1 MKDNMTEKTIKT
13 LSIRTIMILVFSA
26 IMLITIGII
35 GVVVFSNWVSSADAT
50 TERIVR
56 DMNNDIY
63 HQIEILMDTPLRNN
77 EINQKLIDN
86 GIVDLSNEVER
97 EKFFVGA
104 LQSQDEAIYSF
115 SIGMETGEYYG
126 ARRNEA
132 GVIEIMRN
140 NAETDGNSW
149 YYSVNDDLSAG
160 ELVVQAGKFDPRT
173 RAWYKV
179 AQESGNPGFSPV
191 YKHFVM
197 EDLTVSAAYPI
208 YNSEGILQGVLGTH
222 IILSSI
228 DQYLKENVKE
238 VNGIAIIAEKETGEL
253 IGNSLRLKNFDL
265 LSDGATD
272 RISIQEIENAII
284 NQAYDIFRETS
295 PSQFKVMTNG
305 ESYYI
310 HIREYQKEGI
320 DWLVISA
327 IPEALLMAGIY
338 EIMRLTTII
347 TIAAALISI
356 ILYLIFTNNLLKP
369 INYLVDMTEKY
380 SQGDLRQRAKVIRND
395 ELGRISS
402 AYNNMAETISSLV
415 NNLEAKVEER
425 TLEWEK
431 LNVELTEYKE
441 QLQLILD
448 STAEGIYGI
457 DIDGNCTFC
466 NASSLRLLGYQD
478 QDELLGKNMHWQIH
492 HSYIDGSSF
501 PLEKCKIF
509 QSFREGKGTHSDDE
523 IFWKEDGSSINVEY
537 YSYPQLKDGNVI
549 GTVVTFMNNTERKT
563 AEERIKYLGEH
574 DSLTGLFNRVYFDNA
589 LKEIDTK
596 ENLPISIIFSDV
608 NGLKLTNDI
617 FSHAAGDALIV
628 KCAEIM
634 KEACRDSDIVARVGG
649 DEFIIL
655 LPNTPAT
662 IAEKIIERV
671 NNELAKVKIEAIH
684 CSMSMGYETK
694 AEIGQDI
701 EKIIAGAE
709 NKMYSEKRLKQKH
722 INSDLINSI
731 ITTLH
736 ERSPHEKNH
745 SHSVSELC
753 LRLGKV
759 MNLSETELKRLK
771 DAGFYH
777 DIGKIVFDDHLLNYE
792 KPFSEEEIREIQDH
806 TVIGYRILNLFEDTL
821 NLAEDVY
828 SHHEKWDGSGYP
840 KGLKGKEIPLL
851 ARIISLVE
859 RYDTL
864 VNSNPENLDCKNKAL
879 QLIKEM
885 SGTKF
890 DPMITDIFIKMMS
903 ESEENND

>member
-1 MKDNMTEKTIKT
+1 MTEKTNRT
-13 LSIRTIMILVFSA
+13 LSIRSILILFFSVIMMV
-26 IMLITIGII
+26 TIGII
-35 GVVVFSNWVSSADAT
+35 GVVIFSNWVSSADAT

-63 HQIEILMDTPLRNN
+63 HQIVILMDTPLKNN
-77 EINQKLIDN
+77 EINQQLIVN
-86 GIVDLSNEVER
+86 NIVDLTDEVER
-97 EKFFVGA
+97 EKFFVSA

-149 YYSVNDDLSAG
+149 YYSVTEALTAG

-173 RAWYKV
+173 RAWYQV

-197 EDLTVSAAYPI
+197 DDLTVSAAYPVFDK
-208 YNSEGILQGVLGTH
+208 EGVLQGVLGTH

-228 DQYLKENVKE
+228 DQYLKDNVKE
-238 VNGIAIIAEKETGEL
+238 VNGLAIIVEKETGEL
-253 IGNSLRLKNFDL
+253 IGNSLGLNNFNL
-265 LSDGATD
+265 MSDGTID
-272 RISIQEIENAII
+272 RTSIQEIENPII
-284 NQAYDIFRETS
+284 NQAYDIYLETS
-295 PSQFKVMTNG
+295 PTQFKVERDRENF
-305 ESYYI
+305 YI
-310 HIREYQKEGI
+310 HIREFQKEGI

-327 IPEALLMAGIY
+327 IPEGLLMADIY
-338 EIMRLTTII
+338 ANMRITTII
-347 TIAAALISI
+347 SIAAAFISI
-356 ILYLIFTNNLLKP
+356 IIYLLFMNNLLKP
-369 INYLVDMTEKY
+369 FNYLVAITEKY
-380 SQGDLRQRAKVIRND
+380 SQGDLSQRAKVIRND

-415 NNLEAKVEER
+415 NNLEVKVEER

-431 LNVELTEYKE
+431 VNVELTEYKE
-441 QLQLILD
+441 QLQLIFD

-466 NASSLRLLGYQD
+466 NTSCLRLLGYENQE
-478 QDELLGKNMHWQIH
+478 ELIGKNMHWQIH
-492 HSYIDGSSF
+492 HSHKDGSPY
-501 PLEKCKIF
+501 PLEKCHILR
-509 QSFREGKGTHSDDE
+509 SFNEGIGADVDDE
-523 IFWKEDGSSINVEY
+523 VFWKKDGTSFSIEY
-537 YSYPQLKDGNVI
+537 HSYPQLKNGKVM
-549 GTVVTFMNNTERKT
+549 GAVVTFLDNTEKKNT
-563 AEERIKYLGEH
+563 EQKIKFLGEH

-596 ENLPISIIFSDV
+596 ENLPISIIFGDV

-617 FSHAAGDALIV
+617 FGHAAGDSLIK
-628 KCAEIM
+628 KCAEIL

-671 NNELAKVKIEAIH
+671 NNELAKVKIEAIN

-694 AEIGQDI
+694 TEVGLDI
-701 EKIIAGAE
+701 EKIMASAE
-709 NKMYSEKRLKQKH
+709 NKMYSEKTLKQKL
-722 INSDLINSI
+722 INSDLLNSI
-731 ITTLH
+731 INTLH
-736 ERSPHEKNH
+736 EKSPHEKKH
-745 SHSVSELC
+745 SYAVSELC
-753 LRLGKV
+753 YRLGKA
-759 MNLSETELKRLK
+759 MKLSETKLKKLK
-771 DAGFYH
+771 DVGFYH
-777 DIGKIVFDDHLLNYE
+777 DIGKIVFDDNLLNHE
-792 KPFSEEEIREIQDH
+792 KPFTEEEIRGIQDH

-821 NLAEDVY
+821 DLAEDVY
-828 SHHEKWDGSGYP
+828 CHHEKWDGSGYP

-859 RYDTL
+859 QYDTM
-864 VNSNPENLDCKNKAL
+864 VNGDRDNPECRNKAL
-879 QLIKEM
+879 KMIQEM

-890 DPMITDIFIKMMS
+890 DPEIAEIFINMMS
-903 ESEENND
+903 ESERIYD

>member
-1 MKDNMTEKTIKT
+1 MREKTNKT
-13 LSIRTIMILVFSA
+13 LSIRTIMLLVFSA

-35 GVVVFSNWVSSADAT
+35 GVVIFSNWVSSAEAT

-63 HQIEILMDTPLRNN
+63 HQIEILIDTPLRNN

-86 GIVDLSNEVER
+86 GIVNLSNDMER

-115 SIGMETGEYYG
+115 SIGMETGDYYG

-140 NAETDGNSW
+140 NAETEGHSW
-149 YYSVNDDLSAG
+149 YYSVNDDLTAG
-160 ELVVQAGKFDPRT
+160 ELVLQAGKFDPRT

-179 AQESGNPGFSPV
+179 AQKSGNPGFSPV

-228 DQYLKENVKE
+228 DQYLKESVKE
-238 VNGIAIIAEKETGEL
+238 VNGIAIIAEKETGEV
-253 IGNSLRLKNFDL
+253 IGNSLGLNNFIL
-265 LSDGATD
+265 LDDGTID
-272 RISIQEIENAII
+272 RASINEIENQAIM
-284 NQAYDIFRETS
+284 QAYAIYLETS
-295 PSQFKVMTNG
+295 QTQFKVTSNRDNF
-305 ESYYI
+305 YI
-310 HIREYQKEGI
+310 HIQEFYKEGI

-327 IPEALLMAGIY
+327 IPEVLLMADIY
-338 EIMRLTTII
+338 TNMQITTII
-347 TIAAALISI
+347 AVVAALISI
-356 ILYLIFTNNLLKP
+356 ILYLLFSSNLLKP
-369 INYLVDMTEKY
+369 INHLVDMTEKY
-380 SQGDLRQRAKVIRND
+380 SQGDLSQRAKVFRND

-402 AYNNMAETISSLV
+402 AYNNMAETISSFV

-425 TLEWEK
+425 TLEWE
-431 LNVELTEYKE
+431 NVNGELSEYKE
-441 QLQLILD
+441 QLQLIFD

-457 DIDGNCTFC
+457 DIEGNCTYC
-466 NASSLRLLGYQD
+466 NSSCLRLLGYQH
-478 QDELLGKNMHWQIH
+478 QDELIGKNMHWQIH
-492 HSYIDGSSF
+492 HSQKDGSPF
-501 PLEKCKIF
+501 PLENCNILR
-509 QSFREGKGTHSDDE
+509 SFNEGKGTHVDNE
-523 IFWKEDGSSINVEY
+523 VFWKKDGTSFSVEY
-537 YSYPQLKDGNVI
+537 YSYPQLKDEKVFGAVI
-549 GTVVTFMNNTERKT
+549 TFMDNTEKKN
-563 AEERIKYLGEH
+563 AELRIKYLSEH

-589 LKEIDTK
+589 LKEMYSEDK
-596 ENLPISIIFSDV
+596 LPISIIFSDV

-617 FSHAAGDALIV
+617 FGHAAGDDLIV
-628 KCAEIM
+628 KCADIM
-634 KEACRDSDIVARVGG
+634 KDACRDSDIVARVGG

-655 LPNTPAT
+655 LPNTPAS

-671 NNELAKVKIEAIH
+671 KNELAKVKIEAIN

-694 AEIGQDI
+694 TEIGQDI
-701 EKIIAGAE
+701 EKIMTSAE
-709 NKMYSEKRLKQKH
+709 NKMYSEKRLKQKL

-736 ERSPHEKNH
+736 ERSPHEKIH
-745 SHSVSELC
+745 SRSVSELC

-759 MNLSETELKRLK
+759 MNLPETELKRLK

-777 DIGKIVFDDHLLNYE
+777 DIGKIVFDDHLLNHE
-792 KPFSEEEIREIQDH
+792 KPFTEDEFRIIQDH

-828 SHHEKWDGSGYP
+828 SHHERWDGSGYP
-840 KGLKGKEIPLL
+840 KGLKGKEIPIL
-851 ARIISLVE
+851 ARIIALAES
-859 RYDTL
+859 YDTM
-864 VNSNPENLDCKNKAL
+864 VNSNTEDSDCKKKAL

-890 DPMITDIFIKMMS
+890 DPEITDIFIKMMS